1 MDNGASS
8 YRRFLDGDN
17 EGLAEIVR
25 EYSDGLIFYI
35 NSYVQNISLA
45 EEIMEDVF
53 VEIALRK
60 PAFKG
65 KSSFKTWLYAI
76 ARYTSIDCLKKNSRY
91 YDTPVDEMHNISDE
105 QDLEKSYIREERK
118 IQLHKVLSRLVPDY
132 QQVLYL
138 IYFENFSN
146 SEAAKIMKKSD
157 SQMKNLVFRAKQ
169 ALKKE
174 LEKEGFEYE
183 EL

>member
-1 MDNGASS
+1 MKAIEN
-8 YRRFLDGDN
+8 
-17 EGLAEIVR
+17 
-25 EYSDGLIFYI
+25 
-35 NSYVQNISLA
+35 
-45 EEIMEDVF
+45 
-53 VEIALRK
+53 EIALKRPK
-60 PAFKG
+60 YRE

-118 IQLHKVLSRLVPDY
+118 ILLHKVIARLVPDY

-138 IYFENFSN
+138 IFFENFSN
-146 SEAAKIMKKSD
+146 SEAAKILKKSD
-157 SQMKNLVFRAKQ
+157 KQMKNLVFRAKQ

>member
-8 YRRFLDGDN
+8 YRRFLAGDN

-53 VEIALRK
+53 VEIALKRPK
-60 PAFKG
+60 YKE
-65 KSSFKTWLYAI
+65 KSAFKTWLYAI
-76 ARYTSIDCLKKNSRY
+76 ARYISIDCLKKNSRY
-91 YDTPVDEMHNISDE
+91 YDIPVDEMHNISDE

-132 QQVLYL
+132 RQVLYL
-138 IYFENFSN
+138 IFFEDFSN
-146 SEAAKIMKKSD
+146 SEAAQIMKKSD
-157 SQMKNLVFRAKQ
+157 KQMKNLVFRAKQ
-169 ALKKE
+169 TLKKE

>member
-8 YRRFLDGDN
+8 YRRFLEGDN

-53 VEIALRK
+53 VEIALKRPK
-60 PAFKG
+60 YKEE
-65 KSSFKTWLYAI
+65 SSFKTWLYAI

-91 YDTPVDEMHNISDE
+91 YDIPVDEMYNISDE

-118 IQLHKVLSRLVPDY
+118 IQLHKVIARLVPDY

-138 IYFENFSN
+138 IFFESFSN
-146 SEAAKIMKKSD
+146 LEAAKIMKKSD
-157 SQMKNLVFRAKQ
+157 KQMKNLVFRAKQ

-174 LEKEGFEYE
+174 LEKDGFEYE
-183 EL
+183 GL

>member
-60 PAFKG
+60 PVFKG

-118 IQLHKVLSRLVPDY
+118 VHLHKVLSRLVPDY
-132 QQVLYL
+132 QQVRSG
-138 IYFENFSN
+138 ENN
-146 SEAAKIMKKSD
+146 E
-157 SQMKNLVFRAKQ
+157 
-169 ALKKE
+169 
-174 LEKEGFEYE
+174 EKR
-183 EL
+183 

>member
-8 YRRFLDGDN
+8 YRRFLAGDN

-45 EEIMEDVF
+45 EDIMEDVF
-53 VEIALRK
+53 VEIALKRPK
-60 PAFKG
+60 YKE

-76 ARYTSIDCLKKNSRY
+76 ARYTSIDCLKRNSRY
-91 YDTPVDEMHNISDE
+91 SDIPVDEMHNISDE
-105 QDLEKSYIREERK
+105 EDLEKSYIREERK
-118 IQLHKVLSRLVPDY
+118 IQLHKGIARLTPDY
-132 QQVLYL
+132 SQVLYL
-138 IYFENFSN
+138 IFFEGFSN
-146 SEAAKIMKKSD
+146 SEAAKVMRKSD
-157 SQMKNLVFRAKQ
+157 KQMKNLVFRAKQ

-174 LEKEGFEYE
+174 LEKDGFEYE

>member
-8 YRRFLDGDN
+8 YRRFLEGDN

-53 VEIALRK
+53 VEIALKRPK
-60 PAFKG
+60 YKEE
-65 KSSFKTWLYAI
+65 SSFKTWLYAI
-76 ARYTSIDCLKKNSRY
+76 ARNTSIDCLKKNSRY
-91 YDTPVDEMHNISDE
+91 YDIPVDEMYNISDE

-118 IQLHKVLSRLVPDY
+118 IQLHKVIASLVPDY

-138 IYFENFSN
+138 IFFESFSN
-146 SEAAKIMKKSD
+146 LEAAKIMKIAINK
-157 SQMKNLVFRAKQ
+157 
-169 ALKKE
+169 
-174 LEKEGFEYE
+174 
-183 EL
+183 

>member
-8 YRRFLDGDN
+8 YRRFLAGDN

-53 VEIALRK
+53 VEIALKRPK
-60 PAFKG
+60 YKE

-118 IQLHKVLSRLVPDY
+118 ILLHKVIVRLVPDY

-138 IYFENFSN
+138 IFFENFSN
-146 SEAAKIMKKSD
+146 SEAAKILKKSD
-157 SQMKNLVFRAKQ
+157 KQMKNLVFRAKQ

>member
-8 YRRFLDGDN
+8 YRRFLAGDN

-53 VEIALRK
+53 VEIALKRPK
-60 PAFKG
+60 YKE

-118 IQLHKVLSRLVPDY
+118 ILLHKVIVRLVPDY

-138 IYFENFSN
+138 IFFENFSN

-157 SQMKNLVFRAKQ
+157 KQMKNLFFRAKQ

-174 LEKEGFEYE
+174 LEKDGFEYE

>member
-8 YRRFLDGDN
+8 YRRFLAGDN

-53 VEIALRK
+53 VEIALKRPK
-60 PAFKG
+60 YKE

-118 IQLHKVLSRLVPDY
+118 ILLHKVIARLVPDY

-138 IYFENFSN
+138 IFFENFSN
-146 SEAAKIMKKSD
+146 SEAAKILKKSD
-157 SQMKNLVFRAKQ
+157 KQMKNLVFRAKQ

>member
-8 YRRFLDGDN
+8 YRRFLAGDN

-53 VEIALRK
+53 VEIALKRPK
-60 PAFKG
+60 YKER
-65 KSSFKTWLYAI
+65 SSFKTWLYAI
-76 ARYTSIDCLKKNSRY
+76 ARYISIDCLKKNSRN

-118 IQLHKVLSRLVPDY
+118 ILLHKVIARLVPDY
-132 QQVLYL
+132 RQVLYL
-138 IYFENFSN
+138 IFFENFSN
-146 SEAAKIMKKSD
+146 SEAAKILKKSD
-157 SQMKNLVFRAKQ
+157 KQMKNLVFRAKQ

>member
-8 YRRFLDGDN
+8 YRRFLAGDN

-53 VEIALRK
+53 VEIALKRPK
-60 PAFKG
+60 YKE

-76 ARYTSIDCLKKNSRY
+76 ARYTSIDCLKKKSRY

-118 IQLHKVLSRLVPDY
+118 ILLHKVIVRLVPDY

-138 IYFENFSN
+138 IFFENFSN
-146 SEAAKIMKKSD
+146 SEAAKILKKSD
-157 SQMKNLVFRAKQ
+157 KQMKNLVFRAKQ

>member
-60 PAFKG
+60 PVFKG

-132 QQVLYL
+132 RQVLYL

>member
-8 YRRFLDGDN
+8 YRRFLAGDN

-35 NSYVQNISLA
+35 NSYVQNISLS

-53 VEIALRK
+53 VEIAFRK
-60 PAFKG
+60 PKFSG

-76 ARYTSIDCLKKNSRY
+76 ARYTSIDCLKRNARY
-91 YDTPVDEMHNISDE
+91 SDIPVDEMHNISDE
-105 QDLEKSYIREERK
+105 KTYIREERK
-118 IQLHKVLSRLVPDY
+118 IQLHKIIARLIPDY

-138 IYFENFSN
+138 LFFEGFSN
-146 SEAAKIMKKSD
+146 AEAAKIMKKSD
-157 SQMKNLVFRAKQ
+157 KQMKNLVFRAKQ

-174 LEKEGFEYE
+174 LEKDDFEYE

>member
-8 YRRFLDGDN
+8 YRRFLAGDN

-25 EYSDGLIFYI
+25 KYSDGLILYI
-35 NSYVQNISLA
+35 NSYVHNISLA

-53 VEIALRK
+53 VEIALKK
-60 PAFKG
+60 PKYKE

-91 YDTPVDEMHNISDE
+91 YNIPVDEIHNISDE
-105 QDLEKSYIREERK
+105 LDLEKSYIREERK
-118 IQLHKVLSRLVPDY
+118 IQLHKVISRLVLDY

-138 IYFENFSN
+138 IFFESFSN
-146 SEAAKIMKKSD
+146 SEAAKIMNKSD
-157 SQMKNLVFRAKQ
+157 KQMKNLVFRAKQ

-174 LEKEGFEYE
+174 LEKDGFEYE

>member
-8 YRRFLDGDN
+8 YRRFLAGDN

-45 EEIMEDVF
+45 EEITEDVF
-53 VEIALRK
+53 VEIALKK
-60 PAFKG
+60 PKYSE

-76 ARYTSIDCLKKNSRY
+76 ARYTSIDCLKRSSRY
-91 YDTPVDEMHNISDE
+91 YNTPVDEMHNISDE

-118 IQLHKVLSRLVPDY
+118 IQLHKIIARLIPDY
-132 QQVLYL
+132 RQVLYL
-138 IYFENFSN
+138 IFFEGFGNQ
-146 SEAAKIMKKSD
+146 EAAKIMRKSD
-157 SQMKNLVFRAKQ
+157 KQMKNLVFRAKQ

-174 LEKEGFEYE
+174 LEKDDFEYE